1 MLNFATEQEVKDLAH
16 TDFRILTR
24 ADFKEFRAAYQ
35 ESMESMSTFLD
46 LAFFSRK
53 PSFEDMWG
61 FFNQILRDRSV
72 DMYALFDGDKILG
85 IGSYSYSN
93 LSERGCQIVLWMR
106 KGHVGK
112 KVGTYMLKRLTS
124 VAFYEKKFRFAELII
139 DEENIASRKVA
150 KKVGYMLIEIMDAHT
165 QGTNGSGKYCRYLCY
180 DGELEA
186 LAGNYGR
193 QPIDLLDHPAYD
205 KEFRYLIH
213 NEVYNYLCKWTGP
226 LIEKTEFDYP
236 PFTQEEL
243 EYFENRPKIP
253 QSRIKL
259 SRVW

>member
-53 PSFEDMWG
+53 PSFEDMWV

-213 NEVYNYLCKWTGP
+213 NEVYNYMCKWTGP

-236 PFTQEEL
+236 PYTQEEM
-243 EYFENRPKIP
+243 EFFEIRPKAP

>member
-53 PSFEDMWG
+53 PSFEDMWD

-106 KGHVGK
+106 KGYVGK
-112 KVGTYMLKRLTS
+112 KVGTYMLRRLTS

-139 DEENIASRKVA
+139 DEENVASRKVA

-165 QGTNGSGKYCRYLCY
+165 QGTNGSGRYCRYLCY

-205 KEFRYLIH
+205 QEYRYLIH
-213 NEVYNYLCKWTGP
+213 NPTYNYFCKWRGP
-226 LIEKTEFDYP
+226 LIERTEFDYP
-236 PFTQEEL
+236 PYTVEEM
-243 EYFENRPKIP
+243 EFFEGRPKAP
-253 QSRIKL
+253 QNRIKL

>member
-24 ADFKEFRAAYQ
+24 DDFKEFRAAYQ
-35 ESMESMSTFLD
+35 ESMESMSTYLD

-53 PSFEDMWG
+53 PSFEDMWS

-72 DMYALFDGDKILG
+72 DMYGLFDGDRILG

-93 LSERGCQIVLWMR
+93 LSNRGCQIVLWMR
-106 KGHVGK
+106 KGYLGK

-139 DEENIASRKVA
+139 DEENQASRKAA

-165 QGTNGSGKYCRYLCY
+165 QGTRGSGKYCRYLCY
-180 DGELEA
+180 DGDLEG
-186 LAGNYGR
+186 LAGMYGR

-205 KEFRYLIH
+205 KELRHLIH
-213 NEVYNYLCKWTGP
+213 NETYNYFCKWRGE
-226 LIEKTEFDYP
+226 LIEKTEFDYDP
-236 PFTQEEL
+236 MSEDELQYIESASRPF
-243 EYFENRPKIP
+243 RSK
-253 QSRIKL
+253 IKL
-259 SRVW
+259 RRSW

>member
-1 MLNFATEQEVKDLAH
+1 MINFATEQEVKDLAH

-24 ADFKEFRAAYQ
+24 DDFKEFRAAYQ
-35 ESMESMSTFLD
+35 ESMESMSTYLD

-53 PSFEDMWG
+53 PSFEDMWS

-72 DMYALFDGDKILG
+72 DMYALFDGERILG

-93 LSERGCQIVLWMR
+93 LSSRGCQIVLWMR
-106 KGHVGK
+106 KGFVGK

-124 VAFYEKKFRFAELII
+124 VGFYEKKFRFAELII
-139 DEENIASRKVA
+139 DEENEASRRAA

-165 QGTNGSGKYCRYLCY
+165 QGTQGSGKYCRYLCY
-180 DGELEA
+180 DGDLEG

-193 QPIDLLDHPAYD
+193 QPIDLLDHPAQDQEY
-205 KEFRYLIH
+205 RHLIH
-213 NEVYNYLCKWTGP
+213 NETYNYLCKWRGP
-226 LIEKTEFDYP
+226 LIEMTEFDYP
-236 PFTQEEL
+236 PFSDEEL
-243 EYFENRPKIP
+243 EYFENRPKAF

-259 SRVW
+259 SRAW